1 MHPCAPRIV
10 QRSELDGWRKGGLEP
25 SPSLNH
31 RAKMLGAHLGN
42 HGALGQ
48 GNESDGQRARVRV
61 AVQTNATSKGL
72 LEALE
77 GEIGVVDEDDEVRL
91 ERSGRAAGED
101 VVVRRYI
108 LLRANEFQVVR
119 RETVLTPVNVAD
131 LVLTAQRAV
140 SGLDDVA
147 RHADFEAIDDSDFL
161 TISE

>member
-1 MHPCAPRIV
+1 
-10 QRSELDGWRKGGLEP
+10 
-25 SPSLNH
+25 
-31 RAKMLGAHLGN
+31 MLGAHLGN

-48 GNESDGQRARVRV
+48 GNESYAMDTTDSVRV
-61 AVQTNATSKGL
+61 LRKSQAVREKMTNHLRVVVQTNATSKGL

-77 GEIGVVDEDDEVRL
+77 GEVGVVNEDDEVRL
-91 ERSGRAAGED
+91 ERSGCAAGED
-101 VVVRRYI
+101 VVVRRYV

-119 RETVLTPVNVAD
+119 REMVLTPVNVAD

>member
-10 QRSELDGWRKGGLEP
+10 QRSELDGRRKGGLEP
-25 SPSLNH
+25 SPSLHH
-31 RAKMLGAHLGN
+31 RAKLLGAHLGN

-48 GNESDGQRARVRV
+48 GNESDGQRRQLGCCADERDVEG
-61 AVQTNATSKGL
+61 S
-72 LEALE
+72 LELE
-77 GEIGVVDEDDEVRL
+77 GEVGVVDEDDQVRL
-91 ERSGRAAGED
+91 ERSGCAAGED
-101 VVVRRYI
+101 VVVRRYV

-119 RETVLTPVNVAD
+119 REMVLTPVNVAD

-161 TISE
+161 TMSE